1 MKVVSIGRDP
11 NNDVVI
17 DDPLVSRHHLQIIQN
32 ENGTIMLEDSGSTN
46 GTYVN
51 GQRISGRVRLFAKD
65 VVKIGDTVLPWRSYF
80 SSAETIVDNN
90 ASNNTRY
97 DNNMHRANN
106 AYRPN
111 NGNNYE
117 VPYNQSDE
125 RIWDNDGKGS
135 TNSYGLLVFF
145 LGLIALGI
153 DVYLVINFYTS
164 FLNQIVLSLGGPI
177 ASLKLFPLYLR
188 GYFGINGKWGLMIAA
203 LVLGG
208 VASFIDGVRAD
219 DDDKLSTVGTT
230 LAKIAC
236 SLSVLFLLLA
246 IFAVQIAVNL

>member
-1 MKVVSIGRDP
+1 MKVVSIGRNP

-32 ENGTIMLEDSGSTN
+32 ENGAIMLEDSGSTN

-51 GQRISGRVRLFAKD
+51 GQRINGRVRLFAKD

-106 AYRPN
+106 AYHPN
-111 NGNNYE
+111 NGNNYGE
-117 VPYNQSDE
+117 PYNQSNE
-125 RIWDNDGKGS
+125 RNWDKGGKGS

-145 LGLIALGI
+145 MGLIALGI
-153 DVYLVINFYTS
+153 DVFLVIRF
-164 FLNQIVLSLGGPI
+164 FNQVSILGGNI
-177 ASLKLFPLYLR
+177 ELLKLFPAYLK
-188 GYFGINGKWGLMIAA
+188 YDSLWGWMIAA

-208 VASFIDGVRAD
+208 ATEFVSEVITEDEDRLSSVGMRLAGIAIGV
-219 DDDKLSTVGTT
+219 S
-230 LAKIAC
+230 I
-236 SLSVLFLLLA
+236 LFLLLA
-246 IFAVQIAVNL
+246 IFADSIMEHIF